1 MEKPSVQ
8 PCFRH
13 RGAGGFTAITCAC
26 CFLLAPSVELL
37 LSIQIASVTSWGS
50 LHVPC
55 KDHRGRILH
64 HVCYLGPSH
73 RESGGC
79 LSHVPEAFREFGSF
93 SPTLSQLCFFH
104 KPRICSV
111 TLVVVLLNFY
121 FEFEK
126 CCLKTCIQ
134 LEHHLDGTGQRDLS
148 ASKKKTLRKKI
159 IQILMCN
166 YSVKQQNPEA
176 QPASLQLCVLA
187 LGRSFFQGG

>member
-13 RGAGGFTAITCAC
+13 HGAGGFTAITCAC

-55 KDHRGRILH
+55 KEHKERILPR
-64 HVCYLGPSH
+64 VCYLGTSH
-73 RESGGC
+73 QQSGAS
-79 LSHVPEAFREFGSF
+79 LSHVPEAFRGFGSF

-104 KPRICSV
+104 KHRIHTV
-111 TLVVVLLNFY
+111 TLVVLLKFY

-134 LEHHLDGTGQRDLS
+134 LEHHLDGTGQRDSS
-148 ASKKKTLRKKI
+148 ASKKSLREKKH
-159 IQILMCN
+159 
-166 YSVKQQNPEA
+166 NPNFN
-176 QPASLQLCVLA
+176 V
-187 LGRSFFQGG
+187 